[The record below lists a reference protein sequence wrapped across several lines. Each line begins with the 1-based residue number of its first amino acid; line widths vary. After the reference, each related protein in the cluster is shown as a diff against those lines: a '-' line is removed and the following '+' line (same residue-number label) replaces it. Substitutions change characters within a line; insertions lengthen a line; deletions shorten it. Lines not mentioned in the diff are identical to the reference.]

1 LALII
6 AATLPERRTTVAKE
20 QAKKLH
26 IGEGI
31 LKPGTRPVKIYVDK
45 DGEYWLCDADT
56 DPESKD
62 FRKEG
67 CTAHG
72 EIQMAEGG

>member
-1 LALII
+1 MA
-6 AATLPERRTTVAKE
+6 EEK
-20 QAKKLH
+20 AKKVH
-26 IGEGI
+26 VGKGI

-45 DGEYWLCDADT
+45 NGEYWLCDADV
-56 DPESKD
+56 DPESAD

-67 CTAHG
+67 CSAHG

>member
-1 LALII
+1 V
-6 AATLPERRTTVAKE
+6 ATEKAT
-20 QAKKLH
+20 KLH
-26 IGEGI
+26 IGQGV
-31 LKPGTRPVKIYVDK
+31 LKPGTRPVKIFVDK

-56 DPESKD
+56 DPESSD

-72 EIQMAEGG
+72 EVQMAEGG

>member
-1 LALII
+1 MARE
-6 AATLPERRTTVAKE
+6 ERIHVGK
-20 QAKKLH
+20 
-26 IGEGI
+26 GV
-31 LKPGTRPVKIYVDK
+31 LKPGTRPIKVFVDK
-45 DGEYWLCDADT
+45 NGEYWLCDAGV
-56 DPESKD
+56 DPESHD

>member
-1 LALII
+1 V
-6 AATLPERRTTVAKE
+6 ATEKAT
-20 QAKKLH
+20 KLH

-31 LKPGTRPVKIYVDK
+31 LKPGTRPIKVYVDK
-45 DGEYWLCDADT
+45 NGEYWLCDADV
-56 DPESKD
+56 DPESSD

-72 EIQMAEGG
+72 EVQMAEGG